1 MKRYILKKDLPT
13 FKKGEIFIC
22 DGDLWQK
29 SDNILAYTESELDEF
44 PNILKDWFE
53 ELPEEYERWRAED
66 EQEYF
71 YIDSEGF
78 VRCIGESFF
87 SCDDRRYELGN
98 YFKTMEEAGKALYWL
113 KAFTILRDDTK
124 GFKPDW
130 GAEAEY
136 KYFVAF
142 CHTKKELWVGSDLKH
157 QSKPIYFKSRKDAE
171 ASIEMHEKEW
181 LTYFGV
187 EGKEE
192 E

>member
-1 MKRYILKKDLPT
+1 MKKYVLKKDLPT
-13 FKKGEIFIC
+13 FNKGETFIF
-22 DGDLWQK
+22 DGDLWQE
-29 SDNILAYTESELDEF
+29 SDNILVYSQAELDEY

-53 ELPEEYERWRAED
+53 EIPEHKRWRAEN

-71 YIDSEGF
+71 YIDDEGF
-78 VRCIGESFF
+78 VSSDVECFHS
-87 SCDDRRYELGN
+87 SDDRRFALGN
-98 YFKTMEEAGKALYWL
+98 YSKTAEEAGKARDWL
-113 KAFTILRDDTK
+113 IAFTILRDDVK

-130 GAEAEY
+130 EGEAEY

-171 ASIEMHEKEW
+171 ASIKAHEKEW

-187 EGKEE
+187 EDEK
-192 E
+192 